1 MQLSICQAVKGE
13 NRGTCTTSLRGT
25 PVEKNPWKKVV
36 TFVAEQMELQQM
48 NLRVKMEVFHLI
60 SIEYNSILEYIM
72 KRLKSY
78 DAYLQYA
85 ISTKSSS
92 KDKFERWLQ
101 IHRDIVISYL
111 IQSQNDS
118 SKSFWIKKTPAECTP
133 NCLNFQ
139 IWSVWSLIWSCFPI
153 KNKSTS
159 SNKMLHS
166 LKTQHSSL
174 KNGDWE
180 TTFPCKGLFS
190 GGRTVSFWECTFV
203 QLLPFPFSLSGRF
216 GSEVPKCFHALEET
230 FAPQDLSFPRAT
242 PLSLLPPASALW
254 VWKRKNVGSGATNP
268 SWELG

>member
-1 MQLSICQAVKGE
+1 M
-13 NRGTCTTSLRGT
+13 
-25 PVEKNPWKKVV
+25 
-36 TFVAEQMELQQM
+36 M
-48 NLRVKMEVFHLI
+48 
-60 SIEYNSILEYIM
+60 
-72 KRLKSY
+72 
-78 DAYLQYA
+78 
-85 ISTKSSS
+85 
-92 KDKFERWLQ
+92 Q

-190 GGRTVSFWECTFV
+190 GGE
-203 QLLPFPFSLSGRF
+203 LLVFGNVPLFSCFPSLSPF
-216 GSEVPKCFHALEET
+216 LVVLVPEVPKCFHALEET